1 MPKRVLIVDDH
12 KLILDLLSA
21 YIERKSDMEVTCVT
35 SRAKAFSA
43 LEQTGPFDAVLV
55 DLRMPPRVG
64 QTLIAIDPSADDGYL
79 ARVADLLNAI
89 EGTPGARL
97 PGARRL
103 AAIQIARD
111 EGICVPTLYVE
122 QARELAGS

>member
-1 MPKRVLIVDDH
+1 MPRKGW
-12 KLILDLLSA
+12 SA
-21 YIERKSDMEVTCVT
+21 KQVPEGWLQVIHGPRPPAQKWP
-35 SRAKAFSA
+35 RARQPA
-43 LEQTGPFDAVLV
+43 
-55 DLRMPPRVG
+55 PRVG

-111 EGICVPTLYVE
+111 EGICVPTLYVK